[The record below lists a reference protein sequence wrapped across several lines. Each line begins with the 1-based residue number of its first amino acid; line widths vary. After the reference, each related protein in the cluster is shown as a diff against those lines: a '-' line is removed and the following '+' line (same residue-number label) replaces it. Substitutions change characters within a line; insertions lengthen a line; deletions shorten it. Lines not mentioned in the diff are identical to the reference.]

1 MDLDGD
7 YFFDPRMRN
16 VIILDVL
23 VSIAVKD
30 PKINDLFTEVVG
42 SIPGRVIPKTL
53 KFVVVA
59 SPPNARHIYR

>member
-16 VIILDVL
+16 VIILDDL

-30 PKINDLFTEVVG
+30 PKINDLFTMVVG
-42 SIPGRVIPKTL
+42 SIPAESYQRL
-53 KFVVVA
+53 
-59 SPPNARHIYR
+59 